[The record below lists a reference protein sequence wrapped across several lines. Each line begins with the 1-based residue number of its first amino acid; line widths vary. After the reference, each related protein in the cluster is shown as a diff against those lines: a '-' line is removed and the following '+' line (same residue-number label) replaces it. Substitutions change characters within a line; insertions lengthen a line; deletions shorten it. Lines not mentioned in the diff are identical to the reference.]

1 MKNKKG
7 FTLVELLAVIVV
19 LGIVMG
25 IAAVAITNV
34 LDSTRKNAFV
44 ASGKQFVEGAKALV
58 EADMVEAMLGGSG
71 TYVTTCNGS
80 FDIAVEKIKTKGDTT
95 DKTPWGTAY
104 DKANSK
110 VVVTAADNCQSF
122 TYAIFLRDASG
133 DHYIASASVTD
144 IATAEA
150 VGEGN
155 LDSKHVFA
163 K

>member
-19 LGIVMG
+19 LAIVMG

-44 ASGKQFVEGAKALV
+44 ASAKQFVEGAKSLV

-71 TYVTTCNGS
+71 TYVTTCAGT
-80 FDIAVEKIKTKGDTT
+80 FDIALSNIKTKGADT

-104 DKANSK
+104 DKAGSK
-110 VVVTAADNCQSF
+110 VTVTASDNCEKF
-122 TYAIFLRDASG
+122 TYAIYLQDADGVHYISNASG
-133 DHYIASASVTD
+133 TTTAVAEGSLNSA
-144 IATAEA
+144 
-150 VGEGN
+150 
-155 LDSKHVFA
+155 HVFA